1 MKVFRFFRRG
11 VGLLVVMAL
20 IAPSAGCGYALTG
33 RGSFLPAYIRTIGVP
48 LFANRTKVPDVEIQI
63 TERVRGEFLG
73 RGRYEIRPTGDNADA
88 VLTGEVLSVT
98 VDPSSFTADQIA
110 SRYII
115 TMTARV
121 ELRDTRANAVLWEDP
136 RLTFRQEYDAQSG
149 TGVLDPSAFFAQD
162 AAALERIANDF
173 ARTIVSAIL
182 EAF

>member
-1 MKVFRFFRRG
+1 VTGPRILR
-11 VGLLVVMAL
+11 VVCLLASLGWL
-20 IAPSAGCGYALTG
+20 IWPAAGCGYALTG
-33 RGSFLPAYIRTIGVP
+33 RGSFLPEYIRTIGIP

-73 RGRYEIRPTGDNADA
+73 RGRYEIHPEGNNTDA
-88 VLTGEVLSVT
+88 VLIGEVLSVT
-98 VDPSSFTADQIA
+98 VDPSAFTTDQIA

-121 ELRDTRANAVLWEDP
+121 ELRDTRANMVLWEDP

-149 TGVLDPSAFFAQD
+149 TGVLDPSAFFSQD
-162 AAALERIANDF
+162 VNALERISNEF